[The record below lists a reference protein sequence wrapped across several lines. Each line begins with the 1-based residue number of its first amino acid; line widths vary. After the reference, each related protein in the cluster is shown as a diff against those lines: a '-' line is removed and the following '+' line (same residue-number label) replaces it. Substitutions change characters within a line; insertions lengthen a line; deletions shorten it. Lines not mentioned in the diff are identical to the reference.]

1 MSKSNIKPKPNLK
14 NRKLHFNK
22 ICRSCLSERGHLRE
36 LFSTRLPLMM
46 ESCATIQVS
55 ENDELPNKICVSC
68 FHQIAKFYTFKKKL
82 ERNDK
87 ILRSYLKQ
95 KKLKETKEFS
105 DILHKAVNDA
115 EIISNDKSMKLDNQ
129 ENADRSEDSSDEDIP
144 LSERCLKDT
153 RKETIRNS
161 PRLLRKS
168 KQKANKIIDTI
179 IKNEEEEEDE
189 FVDNPTPPSSITESE
204 INYEEIKS
212 EETHVPAVPANNFES
227 VIFDGP
233 PPLIPL
239 APSKLTNNSDTPQSS
254 TLKNLPQ
261 NAPPLVPIKPLSSL
275 NPATIVN
282 ALSDDI
288 ENPVK
293 LKLQC
298 NICNEEFNSVF
309 ALKNHR
315 LYQCQATGMQCNI
328 CKKEFNDRNRLIGH
342 LKGHMV
348 SKDYGCK
355 ICGKCYPNPSTFR
368 VHMRTHTG
376 ERPFKCQI
384 CNKGFVRWAGVVGHM
399 KTHNS
404 NKPYKCETCGKG
416 FKISSNLE
424 RHKVLHSGILP
435 YCCSYCGK
443 TFSQSDN
450 LQLHVRTY
458 HTNDRPY
465 LCNECGKRFVSSTRL
480 KRHMWVHTG
489 YKPYRCRYC
498 PKAYSN
504 SNDRKNHEKSHTG
517 GISEADKPH
526 ACSTCDMRFLH
537 ACRLAKHMKTHE
549 RPFPCSECTKT
560 FSSETLLSK
569 HLANKHGAQFLEH
582 LSVPLTVE
590 EVYINYQ

>member
-1 MSKSNIKPKPNLK
+1 MSKINIKNKSNAK
-14 NRKLHFNK
+14 IRKLHFSK
-22 ICRSCLSERGHLRE
+22 ICRSCLRERGHLRD

-46 ESCATIQVS
+46 ETCAAIKVS
-55 ENDELPNKICVSC
+55 QDDELPDKVCISC

-87 ILRSYLKQ
+87 VLRTYLKQ
-95 KKLKETKEFS
+95 KKLKEPKEFS

-115 EIISNDKSMKLDNQ
+115 EIIVYNKTILI
-129 ENADRSEDSSDEDIP
+129 EDSDNLNGDKDGDIT
-144 LSERCLKDT
+144 LNECFSKSKNVAVRS
-153 RKETIRNS
+153 S

-168 KQKANKIIDTI
+168 KSRANKIINTI
-179 IKNEEEEEDE
+179 IKDE
-189 FVDNPTPPSSITESE
+189 VNDSDNSLNNFEVI
-204 INYEEIKS
+204 S
-212 EETHVPAVPANNFES
+212 EETVKEEFAIAAKNDINS
-227 VIFDGP
+227 MIFDDGP
-233 PPLIPL
+233 PPLVPL
-239 APSKLTNNSDTPQSS
+239 AHTKLENSSDSISPTV
-254 TLKNLPQ
+254 KNLPE
-261 NAPPLVPIKPLSSL
+261 NAPPLVPIKLLSSL

-288 ENPVK
+288 ETPVK

-298 NICNEEFNSVF
+298 NICNEEFYSVA

-315 LYQCQATGMQCNI
+315 LYQCQGSGMQCNI

-342 LKGHMV
+342 LKGHMI

-355 ICGKCYPNPSTFR
+355 ICGKRYPNPSTFR

-399 KTHNS
+399 KTHNA
-404 NKPYKCETCGKG
+404 NKPFKCDTCGKG

-424 RHKVLHSGILP
+424 RHKILHSGILP

-489 YKPYRCRYC
+489 YKPYRCRFC
-498 PKAYSN
+498 SKAYSN
-504 SNDRKNHEKSHTG
+504 SNDRKNHEKGHTG
-517 GISEADKPH
+517 GISEEDKPH
-526 ACSTCDMRFLH
+526 VCGTCDMRFLH
-537 ACRLAKHMKTHE
+537 ACRLTKHMKTHE
-549 RPFPCSECTKT
+549 RPFPCNECTKT
-560 FSSETLLSK
+560 FSSDSLLSK
-569 HLANKHGAQFLEH
+569 HITNKHSAQLIDH
-582 LSVPLTVE
+582 LSVPLSVE

>member
-1 MSKSNIKPKPNLK
+1 MSKMNIRSKSNGKF
-14 NRKLHFNK
+14 RKLHFNN
-22 ICRSCLSERGHLRE
+22 ICRSCLRERGHLRD
-36 LFSTRLPLMM
+36 LFATRLPLMM
-46 ESCATIQVS
+46 ETCAAIKISQD
-55 ENDELPNKICVSC
+55 DELPNKVCITC

-87 ILRSYLKQ
+87 LLRSYLKQ
-95 KKLKETKEFS
+95 KKAKPQKEFS

-115 EIISNDKSMKLDNQ
+115 EIIVSNKNVLIETNFTLNGDK
-129 ENADRSEDSSDEDIP
+129 DSVDIINK
-144 LSERCLKDT
+144 CLKPQ
-153 RKETIRNS
+153 KEGISNKS
-161 PRLLRKS
+161 SRLLRKS
-168 KQKANKIIDTI
+168 KLRANKIINTI
-179 IKNEEEEEDE
+179 IKEEVNEDSNFSFE
-189 FVDNPTPPSSITESE
+189 
-204 INYEEIKS
+204 
-212 EETHVPAVPANNFES
+212 NFEVKIAERLRNDVS
-227 VIFDGP
+227 LITKTNDVNSIIFDEGP
-233 PPLIPL
+233 PPLVPL
-239 APSKLTNNSDTPQSS
+239 VCTKVDATSDSVSPTV
-254 TLKNLPQ
+254 KNLPE

-275 NPATIVN
+275 DPATIVN

-288 ENPVK
+288 ETPVK

-298 NICNEEFNSVF
+298 NICNEEFYSV
-309 ALKNHR
+309 ATLKNHR
-315 LYQCQATGMQCNI
+315 LYQCQGSGMQCNI

-342 LKGHMV
+342 LKGHMI

-355 ICGKCYPNPSTFR
+355 ICGKRYPNPSTFR

-376 ERPFKCQI
+376 ERPFKCQV

-399 KTHNS
+399 KTHNA
-404 NKPYKCETCGKG
+404 NKPFKCDTCGKG

-424 RHKVLHSGILP
+424 RHKILHSGILP

-498 PKAYSN
+498 SKAYSN
-504 SNDRKNHEKSHTG
+504 SNDRKNHEKGHTG
-517 GISEADKPH
+517 GISEEDKPH
-526 ACSTCDMRFLH
+526 VCSTCDMRFLH
-537 ACRLAKHMKTHE
+537 ACRLTKHMKTHE

-560 FSSETLLSK
+560 FSSESLLSK
-569 HLANKHGAQFLEH
+569 HISNKHGAQLLDH
-582 LSVPLTVE
+582 LSVPLSVE

>member
-1 MSKSNIKPKPNLK
+1 MSKMSLK
-14 NRKLHFNK
+14 NRSPIKLRKLHFNK
-22 ICRSCLSERGHLRE
+22 ICRSCLRERGHLRD
-36 LFSTRLPLMM
+36 LFSTRLPVMM
-46 ESCATIQVS
+46 EICATIKVS
-55 ENDELPNKICVSC
+55 EDDELPSKICISC

-87 ILRSYLKQ
+87 FLRNYLKQ
-95 KKLKETKEFS
+95 RKAKDPTEFS

-115 EIISNDKSMKLDNQ
+115 EIIGTIEKVTEEL
-129 ENADRSEDSSDEDIP
+129 IG
-144 LSERCLKDT
+144 DT
-153 RKETIRNS
+153 YEVKEASLEKETIETIKS
-161 PRLLRKS
+161 SRLLRKS
-168 KQKANKIIDTI
+168 KMKANKIINTI
-179 IKNEEEEEDE
+179 IRDEEYYEDTDSNSIENFHFKSKYIFNSDETLKNDAQ
-189 FVDNPTPPSSITESE
+189 VTMISKSND
-204 INYEEIKS
+204 INTI
-212 EETHVPAVPANNFES
+212 
-227 VIFDGP
+227 IFDDGP

-239 APSKLTNNSDTPQSS
+239 EFTKNDNADTVITTTMKS
-254 TLKNLPQ
+254 LPE
-261 NAPPLVPIKPLSSL
+261 NAPPLIPIKPLATL
-275 NPATIVN
+275 NTATIAN
-282 ALSDDI
+282 ALTNDI
-288 ENPVK
+288 ETPVK

-298 NICNEEFNSVF
+298 NICNEEYYSIA

-315 LYQCQATGMQCNI
+315 LYQCQGSGMQCNI
-328 CKKEFNDRNRLIGH
+328 CKKEFSDRNRLIGH

-355 ICGKCYPNPSTFR
+355 ICGKRYPNPSTFR

-399 KTHNS
+399 KTHNAS
-404 NKPYKCETCGKG
+404 KPYKCDTCGKG

-424 RHKVLHSGILP
+424 RHKILHSGILP

-498 PKAYSN
+498 SKAYSN
-504 SNDRKNHEKSHTG
+504 SNDRKNHEKAHTG
-517 GISEADKPH
+517 GITEEDKPH

-537 ACRLAKHMKTHE
+537 ACRLTKHMKTHE
-549 RPFPCSECTKT
+549 RPFPCNQCTKT
-560 FSSETLLSK
+560 FSSEALLSK
-569 HLANKHGAQFLEH
+569 HKGNKHATELIDH
-582 LSVPLTVE
+582 LSAPLTVE